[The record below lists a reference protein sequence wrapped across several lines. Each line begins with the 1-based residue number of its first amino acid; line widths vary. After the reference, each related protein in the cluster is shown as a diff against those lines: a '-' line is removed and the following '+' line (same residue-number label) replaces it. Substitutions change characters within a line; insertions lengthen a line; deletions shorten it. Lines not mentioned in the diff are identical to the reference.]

1 MHLAGAGRRAVIER
15 LLPAEVASAET
26 RGDLLDESPYPDEQA
41 LVGNAVAKRRR
52 EFLTARACAR
62 RALVSLG
69 LPPQPIASGE
79 HGEPL
84 WPSGV
89 VGSITHCDGYRACA
103 LARAQAVISLGIDA
117 EPNVSLPAGVLE
129 AIVCPEEEPMLARLL
144 RSAPAV
150 SWDRLLFSAKES
162 VYKAWFPLARRPLGF
177 EDAILR
183 IELAEDDPSGRQGH
197 SGPQAQEP
205 HADGGSAHGHFVARL
220 LVDGARLDETTPTRF
235 SGAWL
240 ACDGLLLTAIAAR
253 NPRGG
258 ETP

>member
-1 MHLAGAGRRAVIER
+1 MHLAGARRHAVIER
-15 LLPAEVASAET
+15 LLPVEVASAET
-26 RGDLLDESPYPDEQA
+26 RDDLLDESLYPEEQA
-41 LVGNAVAKRRR
+41 LVGSAVAKRRR
-52 EFLTARACAR
+52 EFLSARACAR

-103 LARAQAVISLGIDA
+103 LGRAPAVIGLGIDA
-117 EPNVSLPAGVLE
+117 EPNLSLPAGVLE
-129 AIVCPEEEPMLARLL
+129 AIVRPEEEPMLVRL
-144 RSAPAV
+144 RASAPAV

-183 IELAEDDPSGRQGH
+183 IELAEDDPSGRQGR
-197 SGPQAQEP
+197 SGSQTQAP
-205 HADGGSAHGHFVARL
+205 HADGGGAHGRFVARL
-220 LVDGARLDETTPTRF
+220 LVDGARLGETTLTGF

-253 NPRGG
+253 NSHGD
-258 ETP
+258 TF